1 MKSCSTAGFP
11 TVTILRHAS
20 TTVTAFARL
29 AMLAWERGK
38 VMSMDGQELVS
49 GKGLNYPCGE
59 PPEPGTIK
67 QVAQGVFWVR
77 MPLPFSL
84 KWINLWLLRDGAGWT
99 IVDTGIATEET
110 RLHWRTI
117 LEAYLEGLPVTRVLI
132 THMHPDHVGL
142 AGWLTRKYDAQLWMS
157 RLEYLTC
164 RTLVADTGR
173 DAPDVAIDF
182 YRGAGWSEDAL
193 DTYRLRFGGF
203 GKAVSRLPD
212 SYRRISDGDVIE
224 INGRPWHI
232 VMGCGHSPEHA
243 CLFQP
248 DLNVVISGDQILP
261 RISSNVSVF
270 PTEPAGDPLHDWI
283 VSCQKLK
290 AALPPDVLVLPA
302 HNEPFVGAHR
312 RLDDLIDNHESALT
326 RLAAWIEQPKAVIEC
341 FSPLFKR
348 TIGPDVLGMATGEAI
363 AHLNCLIG
371 RGLAK
376 TSRRD
381 DGVVLYERLS

>member
-1 MKSCSTAGFP
+1 
-11 TVTILRHAS
+11 
-20 TTVTAFARL
+20 
-29 AMLAWERGK
+29 
-38 VMSMDGQELVS
+38 MDGQEMVS
-49 GKGLNYPCGE
+49 GKGLTYPCGD
-59 PPEPGTIK
+59 PPEPGSVK
-67 QVAQGVFWVR
+67 RVADGVYWVR
-77 MPLPFSL
+77 MPLPFAL
-84 KWINLWLLRDGAGWT
+84 KWINLWLLRDGQGWT
-99 IVDTGIATEET
+99 IVDTGVATEET

-117 LEAYLEGLPVTRVLI
+117 FETYLEGLPVNRVMI

-142 AGWLTRKYDAQLWMS
+142 AGWLTRKFDAQLWMS

-173 DAPDVAIDF
+173 DAPEVAIDF

-193 DTYRLRFGGF
+193 DTYRVRFGGF

-212 SYRRISDGDVIE
+212 SYKRMSDGDVIE
-224 INGRPWHI
+224 IDGRPWRI
-232 VMGCGHSPEHA
+232 IMGCGHSPEHA
-243 CLFQP
+243 CLFQK

-270 PTEPAGDPLHDWI
+270 PTEPAGDPMQDWI
-283 VSCQKLK
+283 GSCHKLK
-290 AALPPDVLVLPA
+290 AALPEDVLVLPA
-302 HNEPFVGAHR
+302 HNEPFVGARR

-326 RLAAWIEQPKAVIEC
+326 RLAAWIHEPKAVVEC

-371 RGLAK
+371 RGLAS
-376 TSRRD
+376 TSVRD
-381 DGVVLYERLS
+381 DGVVLYRSAG